1 MSDIAQLGLAVDSSQ
16 VNSATAALNKLSAA
30 SASAAK
36 GADSLASSGQ
46 KSETVMRAIDA
57 AAKRAGISTAEMQA
71 RVDGNSAANLKMAA
85 AQQTA
90 VKAMVDLSAQ
100 SRRTAN
106 DNTDLAGRTDK
117 TNSSFD
123 RLANTLT
130 RRVIFGL
137 VAKEIR
143 DLAGYVWNLNS
154 ALAATADTA
163 GRTGLGGQ
171 KFQGLQTTASYSG
184 ISNEAFNSAMM
195 AFNRQ
200 VDLAKSGLGDL
211 GGLLRVNGKTV
222 GDTATTFGVVAD
234 LVKNAGSEAQKF
246 SILQQAGLPATRE
259 FAKLMEQGGA
269 SINKQADSTKK
280 LTNQQL
286 EDAKRIDEAWQ
297 RMWTNFENWGKRAIV
312 NTVGAF
318 SVNPYLP
325 QQMRTLEAPPTTRLT
340 VNPVPQAAGS
350 SGDRTIDRQRQI
362 ELNSQLQSRLAITA
376 QLGDVET
383 IVAQK
388 EAELRG
394 ATLNLVGP
402 NQAVHDKIINL
413 TRAQAEWNVISGQA
427 QIGVFN
433 LAKATE
439 QAGHELQSWI
449 DRKLLDPTNAREMAA
464 ALETQ
469 AKRTEQLA
477 QSALAAAAPL
487 EGLQR
492 LANESGSV
500 RTQIDQFAT
509 TSFNAVT
516 PALRDMLL
524 GTTSLSDGFKNLGTT
539 IVNALTDAIIKI
551 TIIKP
556 LIDALQSSL
565 GGGSLGSLLGIGGTG
580 TVANGGIV
588 LGSAGGP
595 GMFAAA
601 AGGTFGPGWGVVGE
615 QGPELVKV
623 HGGAVTVIPN
633 HISRPYL
640 PGFAAGGMLNAA
652 GNVSRLPF
660 GQDNAPKVTFNV
672 IEDSSRAGQRE
683 QSTAG
688 DGEQI
693 FTQFVDAITA
703 KNAAN
708 PGSATSRILDN
719 RSRLAR
725 R

>member
-1 MSDIAQLGLAVDSSQ
+1 MADVAQLGLQVDSSQ
-16 VNSATAALNKLSAA
+16 VNSATAALNKLNAA
-30 SASAAK
+30 SASAAQ
-36 GADSLASSGQ
+36 GADKLASSGA

-57 AAKRAGISTAEMQA
+57 AAKRAGISTAEMEKRIDA
-71 RVDGNSAANLKMAA
+71 NSAAHIKMAS

-100 SRRTAN
+100 TKRTAN
-106 DNTDLAGRTDK
+106 DNVDLAGKTDK

-130 RRVIFGL
+130 RRVLFAFI
-137 VAKEIR
+137 AKEIR

-171 KFQGLQTTASYSG
+171 KFQGLQTTAAFQG
-184 ISNEAFNSAMM
+184 VNNDTFNTAMLAFNQ
-195 AFNRQ
+195 Q
-200 VDLAKSGLGDL
+200 VDLAKNGLGSL
-211 GGLLRVNGKTV
+211 QALLKANGKTV
-222 GDTATTFGVVAD
+222 SDTASAFGIVAD
-234 LVKNAGSEAQKF
+234 MVQKAGSESQKF

-269 SINKQADSTKK
+269 SINKQADATKK
-280 LTNQQL
+280 LTDQQL
-286 EDAKRIDEAWQ
+286 DEAKRIDESWQ

-318 SVNPYLP
+318 SANPNQLL
-325 QQMRTLEAPPTTRLT
+325 RSLEAPPTTRLT
-340 VNPVPQAAGS
+340 VNAIPQAPGS
-350 SGDRTIDRQRQI
+350 RPTSTV
-362 ELNSQLQSRLAITA
+362 
-376 QLGDVET
+376 DVELEKQKNAQAQQRLGILGQLAT
-383 IVAQK
+383 VEDQVRQK
-388 EAELRG
+388 ELELAAAG
-394 ATLNLVGP
+394 LNLYGV
-402 NQAVHDKIINL
+402 NRQQHDAIINL
-413 TRAQAEWNVISGQA
+413 TRAQAEWNQISGQA

-433 LAKATE
+433 LGKATE
-439 QAGHELQSWI
+439 QAGHELQSWV
-449 DRKLLDPTNAREMAA
+449 DRKLLDPANAQQMAA
-464 ALETQ
+464 AHETL
-469 AKRTEQLA
+469 AKRIEQTG
-477 QSALAAAAPL
+477 QSALVAASPL

-492 LANESGSV
+492 LANEAGSV
-500 RTQIDQFAT
+500 RTQLDQFAV
-509 TSFNAVT
+509 TSFTAVT

-524 GTTSLSDGFKNLGTT
+524 GTTSLADGFKNLGMT

-556 LIDALQSSL
+556 LIDALQSSIGSSGL
-565 GGGSLGSLLGIGGTG
+565 GGLLGIGGTG

-588 LGSAGGP
+588 LGGPAGP
-595 GMFAAA
+595 GVFAAA
-601 AGGTFGPGWGVVGE
+601 NGGTFGPGWGVVGE
-615 QGPELVKV
+615 QGPELIKV

-640 PGFAAGGMLNAA
+640 PGFAQGGMLNAG

-660 GQDNAPKVTFNV
+660 GQDNAPRVTFNV

-683 QSTAG
+683 QSTSG
-688 DGEQI
+688 DGEAI
-693 FTQFVDAITA
+693 FTQFVDSITA
-703 KNAAN
+703 KNAGN

-719 RSRLAR
+719 RNRVTR